1 MPTRMYIE
9 KDGLESGAE
18 AGASELKAM
27 LGERSMTDENADA
40 WAMIAPIHQIQ
51 RLTDWAN
58 MLEKRVKELDPIYRA
73 YPWGRKCSPTRTACS
88 FAPFVEKV

>member
-1 MPTRMYIE
+1 MRDKRFVDFKEP
-9 KDGLESGAE
+9 ESGAE

-73 YPWGRKCSPTRTACS
+73 YPWGRKRSPN
-88 FAPFVEKV
+88 APLEGRD